1 MDTYV
6 QYPMSVFTVQGQVA
20 PVAPT
25 HQPLKK
31 QNKIISQWAIH
42 LAVMVLAVL
51 ALSAA
56 AIEIYIL
63 RNLQRSLES
72 TQEMMHENFEAQ
84 YTTKSGDTRSPPVP
98 SAHVTDCKWTNQ
110 YTGPQL
116 LWEPKQGSSFL
127 HEIQYRNGSLLFN
140 KTGIYFIYSKLQL
153 RSVDCPKVDASTFFQ
168 HGVYKK
174 SPHLQH
180 ATILMENKK
189 QFCDSQGGKMW
200 VGSSFLGGTFLI
212 EQGEEV
218 YVKMSNKELIQV
230 KDGTI
235 TFFGT
240 FML

>member
-1 MDTYV
+1 MVPPFTSYLQKDKSSNPSSHSSFIVFPSILVKDHMTNSSSQSNLLPYCV
-6 QYPMSVFTVQGQVA
+6 TQEAHQYPQLMSQLIF
-20 PVAPT
+20 
-25 HQPLKK
+25 PLF
-31 QNKIISQWAIH
+31 IPIS
-42 LAVMVLAVL
+42 
-51 ALSAA
+51 
-56 AIEIYIL
+56 
-63 RNLQRSLES
+63 
-72 TQEMMHENFEAQ
+72 
-84 YTTKSGDTRSPPVP
+84 
-98 SAHVTDCKWTNQ
+98 DCKWTNQ